1 MITVYLLATLLI
13 AFFLIKNI
21 VAAVHFRSRSEK

>member
-21 VAAVHFRSRSEK
+21 VAAVHFISRRQN